1 MGKAG
6 VGLTAAKAR
15 TLKVVQLRRELQA
28 RGLDA
33 AGLKPALLARL
44 LAALTPPPPP
54 PAAAAEEPM
63 TGEPGEEEEEDVE
76 KEDEDEE
83 DEAPEE
89 VGRTAAEGAAR
100 AARGAETAAGR
111 RAAGAAKD
119 LRRQRAQ
126 RRQGP
131 AAAEGGELPEELLA
145 ALGAA
150 HDRREAEAEAQWE
163 AAEREAAAGPRTKGR
178 TKKRKATRREVGGG
192 LAVEVRAAV
201 GELVEEGRAAVIRRA
216 GRGQPSAAA
225 LAFLHD
231 RLHGPGSLPRGPPGS
246 KPSARMIKQPR
257 HLGRRGPAARF
268 ATSN

>member
-54 PAAAAEEPM
+54 PAAAEPM
-63 TGEPGEEEEEDVE
+63 TGEPGEEEDEEDE
-76 KEDEDEE
+76 EE

-89 VGRTAAEGAAR
+89 VGRAAAEGAAR

>member
-6 VGLTAAKAR
+6 GGLTAAKAR
-15 TLKVVQLRRELQA
+15 TLKVAQLRRELQA

-33 AGLKPALLARL
+33 AGLEPALLARL

-54 PAAAAEEPM
+54 PAAAEPM
-63 TGEPGEEEEEDVE
+63 TGEPGEEEDEEDE
-76 KEDEDEE
+76 EE

-89 VGRTAAEGAAR
+89 VGRAAAEGAAR